1 MASEKMVDTGYTGE
15 IKRME
20 GGFLAWDAAGYDTEN
35 G

>member
-1 MASEKMVDTGYTGE
+1 MASEKMVEAGYAGQ

-20 GGFLAWDAAGYDTEN
+20 GGFLAWDAAGYDKEN

>member
-1 MASEKMVDTGYTGE
+1 VAAGYKGV

-20 GGFLAWDAAGYDTEN
+20 GGFLAWAAAGYDTES